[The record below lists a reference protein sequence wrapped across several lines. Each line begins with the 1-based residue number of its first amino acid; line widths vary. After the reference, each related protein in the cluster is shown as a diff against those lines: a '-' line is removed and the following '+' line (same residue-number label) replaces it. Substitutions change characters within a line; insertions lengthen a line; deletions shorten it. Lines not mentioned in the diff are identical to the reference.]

1 MIKKCKK
8 YVKNSRK
15 FEFSNFW
22 WILAH
27 LPTSQGRGLLRGV
40 CPLLSTLL
48 SLLPSSP
55 FPPGV
60 VGSGWAWS
68 WGLWSWWL
76 RSLGLGAWVLES
88 FLIFSIYIYIFLF
101 FFVFRICLVII
112 LFVYFFVY
120 FILLCVHVFVYLFAF
135 YLTLTLNFCVHL
147 FFYSFFIVQIQTVI
161 GSCIQYFQHI
171 KDYG

>member
-1 MIKKCKK
+1 MQKKKIEE
-8 YVKNSRK
+8 NWH
-15 FEFSNFW
+15 FPIFGEFW
-22 WILAH
+22 H
-27 LPTSQGRGLLRGV
+27 TCLPPRAGVYSGGLGV
-40 CPLLSTLL
+40 CPPLSTLL

-88 FLIFSIYIYIFLF
+88 FLIFSIYIYF

>member
-1 MIKKCKK
+1 M
-8 YVKNSRK
+8 
-15 FEFSNFW
+15 NFGTP
-22 WILAH
+22 AY
-27 LPTSQGRGLLRGV
+27 LPGPGSTQGGV
-40 CPLLSTLL
+40 SFTLYPPLPAPLLS
-48 SLLPSSP
+48 LPPRCGRQWLGLELGALELVASEL
-55 FPPGV
+55 G
-60 VGSGWAWS
+60 AW
-68 WGLWSWWL
+68 
-76 RSLGLGAWVLES
+76 SLGLRILS
-88 FLIFSIYIYIFLF
+88 YIQYIYIYIFV

>member
-1 MIKKCKK
+1 M
-8 YVKNSRK
+8 KNKRGK
-15 FEFSNFW
+15 LTFSNFW

-27 LPTSQGRGLLRGV
+27 LPTSQGRGLLRWLGGV
-40 CPLLSTLL
+40 SSTLHPPLPAPLLS
-48 SLLPSSP
+48 LPPRCGRQWLGLELGALELVASEL
-55 FPPGV
+55 G
-60 VGSGWAWS
+60 AW
-68 WGLWSWWL
+68 
-76 RSLGLGAWVLES
+76 SLGLRILS
-88 FLIFSIYIYIFLF
+88 YIQYIYIYF

>member
-1 MIKKCKK
+1 MT
-8 YVKNSRK
+8 
-15 FEFSNFW
+15 FSNFW

-27 LPTSQGRGLLRGV
+27 LPTSQGRGLLRWLGGV
-40 CPLLSTLL
+40 SSTLHPPLPAPLLS
-48 SLLPSSP
+48 LPP
-55 FPPGV
+55 RCGRQ
-60 VGSGWAWS
+60 WL
-68 WGLWSWWL
+68 GLELGALELVASD
-76 RSLGLGAWVLES
+76 LGLGAWVLES
-88 FLIFSIYIYIFLF
+88 FFIFSIYFFL
-101 FFVFRICLVII
+101 VFRFCLVII

-120 FILLCVHVFVYLFAF
+120 FILLCVHVCVYLFAF